1 MINIAIKFPKRISDN
16 QPNKIC
22 SHLSENASKSRFIKP
37 EKLQNHSNEGKGK
50 EKKKERGEEK
60 KAMVALL
67 VFIMA
72 TLTIV
77 FGRKK
82 LLDPNGPFGGN
93 IIKNPARYTQTQKI
107 DHPPRST
114 HPTRY
119 EQILA

>member
-1 MINIAIKFPKRISDN
+1 MKAYVNLIQQYISRRFFEN

-22 SHLSENASKSRFIKP
+22 SPLSEKASKGRFREP
-37 EKLQNHSNEGKGK
+37 EKLQNHINDGKGK

-60 KAMVALL
+60 KAMFALL
-67 VFIMA
+67 VFIIA

-93 IIKNPARYTQTQKI
+93 LFKSPARYFIYYNLMAVSKV
-107 DHPPRST
+107 
-114 HPTRY
+114 
-119 EQILA
+119 

>member
-1 MINIAIKFPKRISDN
+1 MKRR
-16 QPNKIC
+16 QKVGFLRPG
-22 SHLSENASKSRFIKP
+22 E
-37 EKLQNHSNEGKGK
+37 LQNYINDGKGK

-67 VFIMA
+67 VFIIA

-93 IIKNPARYTQTQKI
+93 LFKSPARYFIYYNLMAVSKV
-107 DHPPRST
+107 
-114 HPTRY
+114 
-119 EQILA
+119 